1 MNNNK
6 LRILG
11 FTATLIA
18 VASQLLQGWT
28 DEKKMQNHID
38 ECVGKKFE
46 EMNNENDVSA
56 EGEES

>member
-18 VASQLLQGWT
+18 VASQILQGWT
-28 DEKKMQNHID
+28 EEKKMQNRID
-38 ECVGKKFE
+38 ECVNKKFE
-46 EMNNENDVSA
+46 EMNNDVSA

>member
-18 VASQLLQGWT
+18 VVSQILQGWT
-28 DEKKMQNHID
+28 EEKKMQNRID
-38 ECVGKKFE
+38 ECVNKKFE